1 MLYSQSKQ
9 TDTNEIADIN
19 IEADTDRQC
28 INYAY
33 AYNAINSDVILDL
46 NIKAPFDVC
55 QSASLT

>member
-9 TDTNEIADIN
+9 TDTNEIAEVN
-19 IEADTDRQC
+19 TEAYPDRQC

-33 AYNAINSDVILDL
+33 AYNAINSDFILDL
-46 NIKAPFDVC
+46 NTEVPFDVC